1 MDVAVLEK
9 RLVKRAYDLDGIEAI
24 IVKDGEKIFI
34 CDGFGGVDDL
44 CGGAV
49 RWRHGMAIRL
59 KSDDTFSTLDADYN
73 AHMSVLGLALTDS
86 DPERPM
92 LPLDRFH
99 IEAIAKKAGL

>member
-1 MDVAVLEK
+1 MDVEVVEK
-9 RLVKRAYDLDGIEAI
+9 RSVERAYGMTGTEAI
-24 IVKDGEKIFI
+24 IIKDGQKMFV